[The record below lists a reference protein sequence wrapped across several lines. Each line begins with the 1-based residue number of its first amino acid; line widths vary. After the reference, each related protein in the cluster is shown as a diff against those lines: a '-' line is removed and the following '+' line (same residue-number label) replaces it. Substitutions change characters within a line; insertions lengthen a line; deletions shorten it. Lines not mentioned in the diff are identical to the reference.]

1 MKQEKIK
8 ALLLS
13 AGFGT
18 RLRPITNNIPKC
30 LVEINKKPLLHLWLE
45 KLENLN
51 CDSVLINT
59 HYLPLKVNKS
69 IQEWDGVNCR
79 IYTIFEKILLG
90 TAGTLINNLDFFEN
104 SRGLI
109 IHADNVTDDN
119 LKSFLDQHQKRPPN
133 TILSMLTFETD
144 SPESCGIVEID
155 KNNVVQNFHEKVR
168 NPPSNLAN
176 GAIYAFDKEFI
187 DYLKKIKTD
196 CVDISTDIIPT
207 LNGRI
212 YSIKTN
218 ANFLDIGTPLN
229 LKKAQKLFQKD

>member
-1 MKQEKIK
+1 M
-8 ALLLS
+8 
-13 AGFGT
+13 
-18 RLRPITNNIPKC
+18 RPITNNIPKC

-119 LKSFLDQHQKRPPN
+119 LKSFLDQHPKDLKYNIINAPLLGP
-133 TILSMLTFETD
+133 TI
-144 SPESCGIVEID
+144 P
-155 KNNVVQNFHEKVR
+155 
-168 NPPSNLAN
+168 NLAVLLKL
-176 GAIYAFDKEFI
+176 IKIMLFRIFMKKLEILLEF
-187 DYLKKIKTD
+187 
-196 CVDISTDIIPT
+196 S
-207 LNGRI
+207 
-212 YSIKTN
+212 
-218 ANFLDIGTPLN
+218 
-229 LKKAQKLFQKD
+229 